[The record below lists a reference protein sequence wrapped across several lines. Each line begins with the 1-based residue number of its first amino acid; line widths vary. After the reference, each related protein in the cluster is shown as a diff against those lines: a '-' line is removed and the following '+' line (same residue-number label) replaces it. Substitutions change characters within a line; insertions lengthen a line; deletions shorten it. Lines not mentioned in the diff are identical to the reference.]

1 MEDVETTENEGPAA
15 VVGVETTPISTAR
28 ESGQLIEV
36 LANLPE
42 KAILDEK
49 RLASILG
56 VTPRTV
62 RRMVVRFELPPPVR
76 LAGRSV
82 WMVGHILAHIQA
94 AAEHALDD
102 AERQARRLRNLRP

>member
-1 MEDVETTENEGPAA
+1 MEDVETMENKGLMPA
-15 VVGVETTPISTAR
+15 VGVETTPISAAR

-49 RLASILG
+49 RLASVLG

-82 WMVGHILAHIQA
+82 WMAGHVLAHIQA
-94 AAEHALDD
+94 AAERALSN
-102 AERQARRLRNLRP
+102 AERQARRLHHLGP